1 MKEKENSHFR
11 LKIFQSNS
19 NMQMRLLSKQIIEAK
34 IAKIADKHANCFRFY
49 FFKLLI
55 AVIDDL
61 KSY

>member
-1 MKEKENSHFR
+1 MKK
-11 LKIFQSNS
+11 FQSNS

-34 IAKIADKHANCFRFY
+34 IAKIADKHADCFRFY

-61 KSY
+61 KF